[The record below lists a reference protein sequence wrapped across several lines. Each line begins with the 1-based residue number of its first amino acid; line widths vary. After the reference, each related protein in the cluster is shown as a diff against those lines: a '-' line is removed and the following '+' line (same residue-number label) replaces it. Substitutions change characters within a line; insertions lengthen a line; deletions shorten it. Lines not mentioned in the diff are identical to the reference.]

1 MNINAGKYLKIV
13 VKLLCVKYQYCNSI
27 FYKKISQMYIHIYDY
42 KYVSIILLL

>member
-27 FYKKISQMYIHIYDY
+27 FYKKMYINIYDNI
-42 KYVSIILLL
+42 YVSIILLL